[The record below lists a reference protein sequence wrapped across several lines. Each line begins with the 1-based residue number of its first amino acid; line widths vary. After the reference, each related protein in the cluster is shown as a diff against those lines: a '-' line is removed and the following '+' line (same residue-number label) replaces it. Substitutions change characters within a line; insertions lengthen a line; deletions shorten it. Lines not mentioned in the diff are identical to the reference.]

1 MRQMFVLLALSC
13 LVVGCATSSNGSDDS
28 KDEAVRCA
36 RTWKAKG
43 FDFDPN
49 TMTCEQMYAKAQTL
63 RNAAYWKRRG
73 YVFDADSMT
82 AREMDRKAGEL
93 RRQGI
98 RQYRD
103 PSLPEEEVAPK
114 PIERSRS
121 VRDVRKLWLERAT
134 IKQVRA
140 KYPQYDD
147 MDDGQ
152 LARSI
157 HAAYFSEMS
166 YEEFARHF
174 LPQKR

>member
-1 MRQMFVLLALSC
+1 MRGMFVLLVLSC
-13 LVVGCATSSNGSDDS
+13 LVAGCSSSSNGSGSS
-28 KDEAVRCA
+28 KDKAARCA
-36 RTWKAKG
+36 RAWKTRG

-49 TMTCEQMYAKAQTL
+49 TMTCEQMYAKAQAL

-82 AREMDRKAGEL
+82 AKEMDRKAAEL

-103 PSLPEEEVAPK
+103 PSLARDDVAPEPK
-114 PIERSRS
+114 ERGRS

-134 IKQVRA
+134 LKQVRA

-147 MDDGQ
+147 LDDAV
-152 LARSI
+152 LARRI
-157 HAAYFSEMS
+157 HATYFSETP
-166 YEEFARHF
+166 YEQFARRF
-174 LPQKR
+174 FEKKR